1 MRFGEKRAP
10 VSAKR
15 EVHITNKL
23 GLHARPAAEFVK
35 RANSFRSEI
44 WIVKDGKRYSAT
56 SLIDI
61 LRANLDWGATGTLE
75 AHTSMPKR
83 PLSDY
88 RSCSRNCMSAKKPNA
103 AGVRPGFRCPS
114 DSDTDISKAVRP
126 R

>member
-75 AHTSMPKR
+75 AH
-83 PLSDY
+83 
-88 RSCSRNCMSAKKPNA
+88 
-103 AGVRPGFRCPS
+103 GVDAEEALERLEKLLAEFHEREK
-114 DSDTDISKAVRP
+114 T
-126 R
+126 